1 MEPVNPLPEYVDCA
15 KDLPI
20 QVADSLLAKSH
31 ARLAKQP
38 GYFLLQPVEKVALQL
53 QFEEQS
59 LRAWQHKVVE
69 LRRRSASA
77 SV

>member
-1 MEPVNPLPEYVDCA
+1 MDPITPLPEYVDSA
-15 KDLPI
+15 KDLPTL
-20 QVADSLLAKSH
+20 VADSLLAKSH
-31 ARLAKQP
+31 ARFAKQP

-59 LRAWQHKVVE
+59 LLAWQHKVFE